1 MVSFG
6 VGDHE
11 VVKDPVKGVEIRN
24 NGFVRSLN
32 RPEFC
37 IMSSK
42 ILRGLRDASTQGIYA

>member
-1 MVSFG
+1 MNLWRYELLANDADASG
-6 VGDHE
+6 RIAIGIEGDDE
-11 VVKDPVKGVEIRN
+11 
-24 NGFVRSLN
+24 LN